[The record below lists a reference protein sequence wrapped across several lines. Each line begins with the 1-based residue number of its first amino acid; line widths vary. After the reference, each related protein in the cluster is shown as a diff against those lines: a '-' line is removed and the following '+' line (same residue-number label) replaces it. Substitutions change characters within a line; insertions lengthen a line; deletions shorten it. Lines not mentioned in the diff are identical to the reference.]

1 MRLFLLLS
9 LIFCLVASALPAQQG
24 KIEKLQNTK
33 PPTVDTGNLHPAVT
47 NLNIVIAKN
56 DIGCLFQSDCKIDI
70 LLPDNQV
77 LSNIVTSG
85 MKGKG
90 ILKSISTKCQ
100 SNAPAAGMYVYQYV
114 VDLTDWQAGSGKAPT
129 FTSFTINFGPIVD
142 TLDFNGDGKKGDQ
155 VFVSTNG
162 LGTVVPREANYDGTR
177 ITFKFNPVLSGG
189 GALSKGQ
196 CTFHFGLVSKH
207 PPRNVGVRAVVNE
220 IAPINLSARS
230 PNF

>member
-1 MRLFLLLS
+1 MRIFLLLG
-9 LIFCLVASALPAQQG
+9 LTFCLVASALPAQQG

-47 NLNIVIAKN
+47 KLNIVVAKN
-56 DIGCLFQSDCKIDI
+56 DLGCLFQSNCKIDI

-77 LSNIVTSG
+77 LSDIVTSG
-85 MKGKG
+85 TKGKG
-90 ILKSISTKCQ
+90 ILQSTSTKCE

-114 VDLTDWQAGSGKAPT
+114 VNLTDWQAGSGNAPT

-142 TLDFNGDGKKGDQ
+142 SLDFNGDGQKGDQ
-155 VFVSTNG
+155 VFVSKNG
-162 LGTVVPREANYDGTR
+162 LGTVIPREAIYDGTR

-196 CTFHFGLVSKH
+196 RTFIFGLVSKH

-220 IAPINLSARS
+220 STPLNLSARA
-230 PNF
+230 PNY